1 MIARELALA
10 VWVSLKTSGLAAL
23 VASALAVPAAL
34 FLSSREFRGKK
45 LVLVINQTWM
55 AAPTV
60 VIGLLFYSLLSRS
73 GPLGGLGLLYT
84 QTAMTV
90 GQIFLILPLVVG
102 FSYTALRQVDRR
114 ARVTAITLG
123 ASPRQAGWI
132 VLREARF
139 PLLVAVLAG
148 FARAVSEVGVAMML
162 GGNIRNATR
171 NITTSIALETS
182 KGEFRNGVILGVLL
196 LVITLGIN
204 VLVQTGLSGRDG
216 GSA

>member
-10 VWVSLKTSGLAAL
+10 VWISLKTSGLAAL
-23 VASALAVPAAL
+23 IASAIAVPFAL
-34 FLSSREFRGKK
+34 FLAGREFRGKRLI
-45 LVLVINQTWM
+45 LVVNQTWM

-60 VIGLLFYSLLSRS
+60 VIGLLFYSLLGRR

-84 QTAMTV
+84 QAAMTV
-90 GQIFLILPLVVG
+90 GQVFLVLPLIAG
-102 FSYTALRQVDRR
+102 FSYAALRQVDRR
-114 ARVTAITLG
+114 ARQTALTLG

-148 FARAVSEVGVAMML
+148 FARAISEVGIAMML
-162 GGNIRNATR
+162 GGNIRYATR
-171 NITTSIALETS
+171 NITTSIALETA
-182 KGEFRNGVILGVLL
+182 KGEFRNGVILGALL

-204 VLVQTGLSGRDG
+204 ALVQTGLGGRG
-216 GSA
+216 EES

>member
-1 MIARELALA
+1 MIARDLALA
-10 VWVSLKTSGLAAL
+10 VWISLKTSGLSA
-23 VASALAVPAAL
+23 VIASAIAVPVAL
-34 FLSSREFRGKK
+34 FLSGREFRGKK
-45 LVLVINQTWM
+45 LVLLINQTWM

-60 VIGLLFYSLLSRS
+60 VIGLLFYSLLSRN

-90 GQIFLILPLVVG
+90 GQTFLILPLVVG
-102 FSYTALRQVDRR
+102 FSHTALSQVDRR
-114 ARVTAITLG
+114 ARQTALTLG
-123 ASPRQAGWI
+123 ASRRQAGWI

-148 FARAVSEVGVAMML
+148 FARAISEVGIAMML

-182 KGEFRNGVILGVLL
+182 KGEFRNGVILGALL

-204 VLVQTGLSGRDG
+204 ILVQTGLRGRDRE
-216 GSA
+216 S

>member
-1 MIARELALA
+1 MILRELALA

-23 VASALAVPAAL
+23 IASALAVPAAL
-34 FLSSREFRGKK
+34 FLAGREFRGKK

-60 VIGLLFYSLLSRS
+60 VIGLLFYSFLSRN

-84 QTAMTV
+84 QAAMTI
-90 GQIFLILPLVVG
+90 GQVFLILPLIAG

-114 ARVTAITLG
+114 ARQTALTLG
-123 ASPRQAGWI
+123 ASRRQAGWV

-148 FARAVSEVGVAMML
+148 FARAISEVGIAMML

-171 NITTSIALETS
+171 NITTSIALETA

-204 VLVQTGLSGRDG
+204 VLVQTGLRGRDG
-216 GSA
+216 GS

>member
-1 MIARELALA
+1 MIFRELALA
-10 VWVSLKTSGLAAL
+10 VWVSLKTSGLAAV
-23 VASALAVPAAL
+23 VASAVAVPVAL
-34 FLSSREFRGKK
+34 FLASRDFRGKK
-45 LVLVINQTWM
+45 IILAINQTWM

-60 VIGLLFYSLLSRS
+60 VIGLLFYSLLSRN

-84 QTAMTV
+84 QAAMTI
-90 GQIFLILPLVVG
+90 GQIVLILPLVAG

-114 ARVTAITLG
+114 ARLTALTLG
-123 ASPRQAGWI
+123 ASGRQAGWI

-148 FARAVSEVGVAMML
+148 FARAISEVGIAMML

-171 NITTSIALETS
+171 NITTSIALETA
-182 KGEFRNGVILGVLL
+182 KGEFRNGVALGVIL

-204 VLVQTGLSGRDG
+204 LLVQTGLRGRDG
-216 GSA
+216 GS

>member
-1 MIARELALA
+1 MIARELAFA

-23 VASALAVPAAL
+23 IASAVAVPAAL
-34 FLSSREFRGKK
+34 FLSGRDFRGKK
-45 LVLVINQTWM
+45 IVLLVNQTWM

-60 VIGLLFYSLLSRS
+60 VIGLLFYSRLSRN
-73 GPLGGLGLLYT
+73 GPLGGFGLLYT
-84 QTAMTV
+84 QTAMTI

-114 ARVTAITLG
+114 ARQTALTLG
-123 ASPRQAGWI
+123 ASRRQAGWI

-148 FARAVSEVGVAMML
+148 FARAISEVGIAMML
-162 GGNIRNATR
+162 GGNIRGATR
-171 NITTSIALETS
+171 NITTSIALETA
-182 KGEFRNGVILGVLL
+182 KGEFRNGVVLGVLL

-204 VLVQTGLSGRDG
+204 IVVQTGLRGRDG
-216 GSA
+216 ES

>member
-1 MIARELALA
+1 MIFRELSLA

-34 FLSSREFRGKK
+34 FLAGRDFRGKR
-45 LVLVINQTWM
+45 LVLLVNQTWM

-73 GPLGGLGLLYT
+73 GPLGRLGLLYT
-84 QTAMTV
+84 QAAMTA
-90 GQIFLILPLVVG
+90 GQVFLILPLIVG

-114 ARVTAITLG
+114 ARPTALTLG
-123 ASPRQAGWI
+123 ATPRQAGWV

-148 FARAVSEVGVAMML
+148 FARAVSEVGIAMML
-162 GGNIRNATR
+162 GGNIRNVTR
-171 NITTSIALETS
+171 NITTSIALETA
-182 KGEFRNGVILGVLL
+182 KGDFGNGVVLGAIL

-204 VLVQTGLSGRDG
+204 VLVHTGFRGREED
-216 GSA
+216 